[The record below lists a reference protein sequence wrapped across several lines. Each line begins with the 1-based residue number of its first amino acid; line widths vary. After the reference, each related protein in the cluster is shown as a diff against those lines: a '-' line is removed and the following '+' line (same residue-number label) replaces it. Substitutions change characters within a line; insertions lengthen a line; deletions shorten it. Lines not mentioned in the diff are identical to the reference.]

1 MRSWHNGMALL
12 SGEFCF
18 NKSRW
23 SPHSRS
29 TYLDRHNRESELP
42 VSTLHHGRCL
52 LDSALALLPKTMMA
66 AGGALSPERVWSAI
80 QGYGQ
85 DHSEQK
91 DTTNLLFPLIPMTT
105 VWCTCKLV
113 SPLMPLTCQVIV
125 VSDGSQ
131 ASQRPHVTGRA
142 DTNMWAWCSPSEAT
156 APADGGRQKAP
167 S

>member
-1 MRSWHNGMALL
+1 MAWRCCQESFASIRADGVHIADSHTSTATIANPSSL
-12 SGEFCF
+12 SPP
-18 NKSRW
+18 W
-23 SPHSRS
+23 SMSPRFSARAAAK
-29 TYLDRHNRESELP
+29 YDD
-42 VSTLHHGRCL
+42 GR
-52 LDSALALLPKTMMA
+52 
-66 AGGALSPERVWSAI
+66 GGALSPERVWSAS
-80 QGYGQ
+80 QGYGD

-91 DTTNLLFPLIPMTT
+91 DTTGLLFPLIPLTT

-156 APADGGRQKAP
+156 APTDGGRQKAP